1 MSDALT
7 YFLSQFVNGVKL
19 GSVYAMV
26 AIGYSMVYGILRL
39 INFAHG
45 DIMTVGVYTILVL
58 STAFGMPLWAT
69 VIISVIMAVFV
80 GLAAERLAYRPLRA
94 AGEETTLVSS
104 LAVSIF
110 LQNLLVMIF
119 SPQRKAFH
127 LPEQLTQLHSFG
139 TIRLSTMNVIT
150 FIAVI
155 IILLIL
161 SHMIKNTRIGM
172 AMRACSDNMN
182 AAKLMGINITSVIVT
197 AFVIG
202 SALAA
207 LSGLMLAGEYKTID
221 PLMGFVPGLKAFC
234 AAVLGGIGSLSG
246 AVLGGFIL
254 GIAEM
259 LFAGLMP
266 TEVTAY
272 RDAFVFGLLI
282 LVLLIRPNGILGT
295 KDGGRS

>member
-1 MSDALT
+1 MPDFG
-7 YFLSQFVNGVKL
+7 YFLSQLFNGIKL

-58 STAFGMPLWAT
+58 FTTYGMPLWLT
-69 VIISVIMAVFV
+69 IIISVALSIIV
-80 GLAAERLAYRPLRA
+80 GLTAERVAYRPLRSS
-94 AGEETTLVSS
+94 GEETTLISS
-104 LAVSIF
+104 LAVSI
-110 LQNLLVMIF
+110 LIQNIIVMVF
-119 SPQRKAFH
+119 SPQRVAFH
-127 LPEQLTQLHSFG
+127 LPDYLSKLHTFG
-139 TIRLSTMNVIT
+139 TVRLSTMNIIT
-150 FIAVI
+150 FVAVFVILIA
-155 IILLIL
+155 L
-161 SHMIKNTRIGM
+161 SYMIKNTRVGM

-182 AAKLMGINITSVIVT
+182 AARLMGINITTIIVI
-197 AFVIG
+197 AFAIG

-234 AAVLGGIGSLSG
+234 AAVLGGIGSLGG

-254 GIAEM
+254 GIIEM

-266 TEVTAY
+266 TEITPY
-272 RDAFVFGLLI
+272 RDAFVFLVLI
-282 LVLLIRPNGILGT
+282 LVLLIKPNGILGSNE
-295 KDGGRS
+295 GGRS

>member
-1 MSDALT
+1 MFT
-7 YFLSQFVNGVKL
+7 FEYFLSQLFNGLKL

-69 VIISVIMAVFV
+69 IIISIIISILV
-80 GLAAERLAYRPLRA
+80 GLTAERVAYRPLRD
-94 AGEETTLVSS
+94 AGEETTLISS
-104 LAVSIF
+104 LAVSI
-110 LQNLLVMIF
+110 LIQNLLVMIF
-119 SPQRKAFH
+119 SPQRVAFH
-127 LPEQLTQLHSFG
+127 LPEYLSKLYTFG
-139 TIRLSTMNVIT
+139 TIRLSTINIIT
-150 FIAVI
+150 FISVFVI
-155 IILLIL
+155 LIALSYII
-161 SHMIKNTRIGM
+161 KYTKIGM

-182 AAKLMGINITSVIVT
+182 AAKLMGININTVVVV

-202 SALAA
+202 SGLAA

-221 PLMGFVPGLKAFC
+221 PLMGFVPGLKAFS

-266 TEVTAY
+266 TEITPY
-272 RDAFVFGLLI
+272 RDAFVFLLLI
-282 LVLLIRPNGILGT
+282 LVLLIKPNGILGSN
-295 KDGGRS
+295 DGGRS

>member
-1 MSDALT
+1 MFAFE
-7 YFLSQFVNGVKL
+7 YFLSQLFNGLKL

-69 VIISVIMAVFV
+69 IIISVIISILV
-80 GLAAERLAYRPLRA
+80 GLTAERVAYRPLRD
-94 AGEETTLVSS
+94 AGEETTLISS
-104 LAVSIF
+104 LAVSI
-110 LQNLLVMIF
+110 LIQNLLVMIF
-119 SPQRKAFH
+119 SPQRVAFH
-127 LPEQLTQLHSFG
+127 LPEYLSKLYTFG
-139 TIRLSTMNVIT
+139 TIRLSTINIIT
-150 FIAVI
+150 FISVFVI
-155 IILLIL
+155 LIALSYII
-161 SHMIKNTRIGM
+161 KYTKIGM

-182 AAKLMGINITSVIVT
+182 AAKLMGININTVVVV

-202 SALAA
+202 SGLAA

-221 PLMGFVPGLKAFC
+221 PLMGFVPGLKAFS

-266 TEVTAY
+266 TEITPY
-272 RDAFVFGLLI
+272 RDAFVFLLLI
-282 LVLLIRPNGILGT
+282 LVLLIKPNGILGSN
-295 KDGGRS
+295 DGGRS

>member
-1 MSDALT
+1 MFAFE
-7 YFLSQFVNGVKL
+7 YFLSQLFNGLKL

-69 VIISVIMAVFV
+69 IIISIIISILV
-80 GLAAERLAYRPLRA
+80 GLTAERVAYRPLRD
-94 AGEETTLVSS
+94 AGEETTLISS
-104 LAVSIF
+104 LAVSI
-110 LQNLLVMIF
+110 LIQNLLVMIF
-119 SPQRKAFH
+119 SPQRVAFH
-127 LPEQLTQLHSFG
+127 LPEYLSKLYTFG
-139 TIRLSTMNVIT
+139 TIRLSTINIIT
-150 FIAVI
+150 FISVFVI
-155 IILLIL
+155 LIALSYII
-161 SHMIKNTRIGM
+161 KYTKIGM

-182 AAKLMGINITSVIVT
+182 AAKLMGININTVVVV

-202 SALAA
+202 SGLAA

-221 PLMGFVPGLKAFC
+221 PLMGFVPGLKAFS

-266 TEVTAY
+266 TEITPY
-272 RDAFVFGLLI
+272 RDAFVFLLLI
-282 LVLLIRPNGILGT
+282 LVLLIKPNGILGSN
-295 KDGGRS
+295 DGGRS

>member
-1 MSDALT
+1 MDEIT
-7 YFLSQFVNGVKL
+7 YFLSQLFNGLKL

-26 AIGYSMVYGILRL
+26 AIGYSMVYSILKL

-58 STAFGMPLWAT
+58 MTAFGMPLWACI
-69 VIISVIMAVFV
+69 IISILIAIAV
-80 GLAAERLAYRPLRA
+80 GLIAERAAYRPLRT
-94 AGEETTLVSS
+94 AGEETILVSS
-104 LAVSIF
+104 LAVSII
-110 LQNLLVMIF
+110 LQNLLILIF
-119 SPQRKAFH
+119 SPQRKAFQ
-127 LPEQLTQLHSFG
+127 LPDALSALHSFG
-139 TIRLSTMNVIT
+139 SVKLSTMNIIT
-150 FIAVI
+150 FASVFVI
-155 IILLIL
+155 LIVL
-161 SHMIKNTRIGM
+161 SYVIKYTRIGL

-182 AAKLMGINITSVIVT
+182 ASKLMGINITTVIVA
-197 AFVIG
+197 AFAIG
-202 SALAA
+202 SSLAA

-254 GIAEM
+254 GVAEM

-266 TEVTAY
+266 TEYTAY
-272 RDAFVFGLLI
+272 RDAFVFVLLI
-282 LVLLIRPNGILGT
+282 VVLLIRPNGILGT

>member
-1 MSDALT
+1 MDDFT

-45 DIMTVGVYTILVL
+45 DIMTVGVYTILAL
-58 STAFGMPLWAT
+58 TTAFGLPLWST
-69 VIISVIMAVFV
+69 VLISVFMAILV
-80 GLAAERLAYRPLRA
+80 GLTAERAAYRPLRA
-94 AGEETTLVSS
+94 AGEETTLISS

-110 LQNLLVMIF
+110 LQNLLTMIF
-119 SPQRKAFH
+119 SPQRQAFH
-127 LPEQLTQLHSFG
+127 LPEYLTELHTLG
-139 TIRLSTMNVIT
+139 TVKLSTMNVIT
-150 FIAVI
+150 FTAVFI
-155 IILLIL
+155 VLILL
-161 SHMIKNTRIGM
+161 SYMIKSTRLGM
-172 AMRACSDNMN
+172 AMRACSDNLN
-182 AAKLMGINITSVIVT
+182 ASRLMGINITTVIVA
-197 AFVIG
+197 AFAIG
-202 SALAA
+202 SGLAA

-266 TEVTAY
+266 TEITPY
-272 RDAFVFGLLI
+272 RDAFVFTLLI
-282 LVLLIRPNGILGT
+282 AVLLVRPNGILGS

>member
-1 MSDALT
+1 MPDFG
-7 YFLSQFVNGVKL
+7 YFLSQLFNGIKL

-58 STAFGMPLWAT
+58 FTTYGMPLWLT
-69 VIISVIMAVFV
+69 IIISVVLSIIV
-80 GLAAERLAYRPLRA
+80 GLTAERVAYRPLRSS
-94 AGEETTLVSS
+94 GEETTLISS
-104 LAVSIF
+104 LAVSI
-110 LQNLLVMIF
+110 LIQNIIVMVF
-119 SPQRKAFH
+119 SPQRVAFH
-127 LPEQLTQLHSFG
+127 LPDYLSKLHTFG
-139 TIRLSTMNVIT
+139 TVRLSTMNIIT
-150 FIAVI
+150 FVAVFVILIA
-155 IILLIL
+155 L
-161 SHMIKNTRIGM
+161 SYMIKNTRIGM

-182 AAKLMGINITSVIVT
+182 AARLMGINITTIIVI
-197 AFVIG
+197 AFAIG

-234 AAVLGGIGSLSG
+234 AAVLGGIGSLGG

-254 GIAEM
+254 GIIEM

-266 TEVTAY
+266 TEITPY
-272 RDAFVFGLLI
+272 RDAFVFLVLI
-282 LVLLIRPNGILGT
+282 LVLLIKPNGILGSNE
-295 KDGGRS
+295 GGRS

>member
-1 MSDALT
+1 MEQAV
-7 YFLSQFVNGVKL
+7 YFLSQFVNGLKL

-58 STAFGMPLWAT
+58 STAFGMPLWAA
-69 VIISVIMAVFV
+69 VAISVIIAVAV
-80 GLAAERLAYRPLRA
+80 GLTAERLAYRPLRSE
-94 AGEETTLVSS
+94 GEETTLISS

-110 LQNLLVMIF
+110 IQNLMMMLF

-127 LPEQLTQLHSFG
+127 LPERLTVLHSVG
-139 TIRLSTMNVIT
+139 TVKLSTMNIIT
-150 FIAVI
+150 FISVF
-155 IILLIL
+155 IILMALTYV
-161 SHMIKNTRIGM
+161 IKKTRIGM

-182 AAKLMGINITSVIVT
+182 ASKLMGINITTVVVT
-197 AFVIG
+197 AFIIG
-202 SALAA
+202 SSLAA

-234 AAVLGGIGSLSG
+234 AAVLGGIGNLGG
-246 AVLGGFIL
+246 AVLGGFVL

-266 TEVTAY
+266 TGITPY
-272 RDAFVFGLLI
+272 RDAFVFTVLI
-282 LVLLIRPNGILGT
+282 GVLLIRPNGILGT
-295 KDGGRS
+295 REGGRS

>member
-1 MSDALT
+1 MPDFG
-7 YFLSQFVNGVKL
+7 YFLSQLFNGIKL

-58 STAFGMPLWAT
+58 FTTYGLPLWLT
-69 VIISVIMAVFV
+69 IIISITLAIIV
-80 GLAAERLAYRPLRA
+80 GLTAERVAYRPLRSS
-94 AGEETTLVSS
+94 GEETTLISS
-104 LAVSIF
+104 LAVSI
-110 LQNLLVMIF
+110 LIQNIIVMVF
-119 SPQRKAFH
+119 SPQRVAFH
-127 LPEQLTQLHSFG
+127 LPDYLSKLHTFG
-139 TIRLSTMNVIT
+139 TVRLSTMNIIT
-150 FIAVI
+150 FVAVFVILIA
-155 IILLIL
+155 L
-161 SHMIKNTRIGM
+161 SYMIKNTRVGM

-182 AAKLMGINITSVIVT
+182 AARLMGINITTIIII
-197 AFVIG
+197 AFAIG

-234 AAVLGGIGSLSG
+234 AAVLGGIGSLGG

-254 GIAEM
+254 GIIEM

-266 TEVTAY
+266 TEITPY
-272 RDAFVFGLLI
+272 RDAFVFLVLI
-282 LVLLIRPNGILGT
+282 LVLLVKPNGILGSNE
-295 KDGGRS
+295 GGRS

>member
-1 MSDALT
+1 MEQFT
-7 YFLSQFVNGVKL
+7 YFLSQLVNGLKL

-58 STAFGMPLWAT
+58 TTAFGVPLWVSVALSV
-69 VIISVIMAVFV
+69 VIAIAV
-80 GLAAERLAYRPLRA
+80 GLAAERIAYRPLRSE
-94 AGEETTLVSS
+94 GEETTLISS

-110 LQNLLVMIF
+110 IQNLMVMIF

-127 LPEQLTQLHSFG
+127 LPEYLTKLHSFG
-139 TIRLSTMNVIT
+139 SIKLSTMNIIT
-150 FIAVI
+150 FVSVFV
-155 IILLIL
+155 ILLGLTYI
-161 SHMIKNTRIGM
+161 IKKTKIGM

-182 AAKLMGINITSVIVT
+182 ASKLMGINITTVVVT
-197 AFVIG
+197 AFIIG
-202 SALAA
+202 SGLAA
-207 LSGLMLAGEYKTID
+207 LSGFMLAGEYKTID

-234 AAVLGGIGSLSG
+234 AAVLGGIGSLGG

-254 GIAEM
+254 GTAEM

-266 TEVTAY
+266 TEITPY
-272 RDAFVFGLLI
+272 RDAFVFVVLI
-282 LVLLIRPNGILGT
+282 AVLLVRPNGILGV
-295 KDGGRS
+295 KEGGRS

>member
-1 MSDALT
+1 MDDFT
-7 YFLSQFVNGVKL
+7 YFLSQFANGVKL

-45 DIMTVGVYTILVL
+45 DIMTVGVYTILAL
-58 STAFGMPLWAT
+58 STAFGLPLWSA
-69 VIISVIMAVFV
+69 VLISVLMAIIV
-80 GLAAERLAYRPLRA
+80 GLTAERAAYRPLRS
-94 AGEETTLVSS
+94 AGEETTLISS

-110 LQNLLVMIF
+110 LQNLLTMIF
-119 SPQRKAFH
+119 SPQRQAFH
-127 LPEQLTQLHSFG
+127 LPAALTELHAFG
-139 TIRLSTMNVIT
+139 TVKLSTMNIIT
-150 FIAVI
+150 FSAVF
-155 IILLIL
+155 LIL
-161 SHMIKNTRIGM
+161 IVLSYMIKNTRLGM
-172 AMRACSDNMN
+172 AMRACSDNLN
-182 AAKLMGINITSVIVT
+182 ASRLMGVNITTVIVA
-197 AFVIG
+197 AFAIG
-202 SALAA
+202 SGLAA

-266 TEVTAY
+266 TEITPY
-272 RDAFVFGLLI
+272 RDAFVFLLLI
-282 LVLLIRPNGILGT
+282 AVLLVRPNGILGS

>member
-1 MSDALT
+1 MPDFG
-7 YFLSQFVNGVKL
+7 YFLSQLFNGIKL

-58 STAFGMPLWAT
+58 FTTYGMPLWLT
-69 VIISVIMAVFV
+69 IIISVVLSIIV
-80 GLAAERLAYRPLRA
+80 GLTAERVAYRPLRSS
-94 AGEETTLVSS
+94 GEETTLISS
-104 LAVSIF
+104 LAVSI
-110 LQNLLVMIF
+110 LIQNIIVMVF
-119 SPQRKAFH
+119 SPQRVAFH
-127 LPEQLTQLHSFG
+127 LPDYLSKLHTFG
-139 TIRLSTMNVIT
+139 TVRLSTMNIIT
-150 FIAVI
+150 FVAVFVILIA
-155 IILLIL
+155 L
-161 SHMIKNTRIGM
+161 SYMIKNTRIGM

-182 AAKLMGINITSVIVT
+182 AARLMGINITTIIVI
-197 AFVIG
+197 AFAIG

-234 AAVLGGIGSLSG
+234 AAVLGGIGSLGG

-254 GIAEM
+254 GIIEM

-266 TEVTAY
+266 TEITPY
-272 RDAFVFGLLI
+272 RDAFVFLVLI
-282 LVLLIRPNGILGT
+282 LVLLVKPNGILGSNE
-295 KDGGRS
+295 GGRS

>member
-1 MSDALT
+1 MPDFG
-7 YFLSQFVNGVKL
+7 YFLSQLFNGIKL

-58 STAFGMPLWAT
+58 FTTYGMPLWLT
-69 VIISVIMAVFV
+69 IIISVALSIIV
-80 GLAAERLAYRPLRA
+80 GLTAERVAYRPLRSS
-94 AGEETTLVSS
+94 GEETTLISS
-104 LAVSIF
+104 LAVSI
-110 LQNLLVMIF
+110 LIQNIIVMVF
-119 SPQRKAFH
+119 SPQRVAFH
-127 LPEQLTQLHSFG
+127 LPDYLSKLHTFG
-139 TIRLSTMNVIT
+139 TVRLSTMNIIT
-150 FIAVI
+150 FVAVFVILIA
-155 IILLIL
+155 L
-161 SHMIKNTRIGM
+161 SYMIKNTRVGM

-182 AAKLMGINITSVIVT
+182 AARLMGINVTTIIVI
-197 AFVIG
+197 AFAIG

-234 AAVLGGIGSLSG
+234 AAVLGGIGSLGG

-254 GIAEM
+254 GIIEM

-266 TEVTAY
+266 TEITPY
-272 RDAFVFGLLI
+272 RDAFVFLVLI
-282 LVLLIRPNGILGT
+282 LVLLIKPNGILGSNE
-295 KDGGRS
+295 GGRS

>member
-1 MSDALT
+1 MPDFG
-7 YFLSQFVNGVKL
+7 YFLSQLFNGIKL

-58 STAFGMPLWAT
+58 FTTYGMPLWLT
-69 VIISVIMAVFV
+69 IIISVILSIIV
-80 GLAAERLAYRPLRA
+80 GLTAERVAYRPLRSS
-94 AGEETTLVSS
+94 GEETTLISS
-104 LAVSIF
+104 LAVSI
-110 LQNLLVMIF
+110 LIQNIIVMVF
-119 SPQRKAFH
+119 SPQRVAFH
-127 LPEQLTQLHSFG
+127 LPDYLSKLHTFG
-139 TIRLSTMNVIT
+139 TVRLSTMNIIT
-150 FIAVI
+150 FVAVFVILIA
-155 IILLIL
+155 L
-161 SHMIKNTRIGM
+161 SYMIKNTRIGM

-182 AAKLMGINITSVIVT
+182 AARLMGINITTIIVI
-197 AFVIG
+197 AFAIG

-234 AAVLGGIGSLSG
+234 AAVLGGIGSLGG

-254 GIAEM
+254 GIIEM

-266 TEVTAY
+266 TEITPY
-272 RDAFVFGLLI
+272 RDAFVFLVLI
-282 LVLLIRPNGILGT
+282 LVLLVKPNGILGSNE
-295 KDGGRS
+295 GGRS

>member
-1 MSDALT
+1 MDDFT

-58 STAFGMPLWAT
+58 MTAFGMPLWAT
-69 VIISVIMAVFV
+69 VLISVAIAVLA
-80 GLAAERLAYRPLRA
+80 GLTAERIAYRPLRK
-94 AGEETTLVSS
+94 AGEETTLISS

-110 LQNLLVMIF
+110 LQNLLTMIF
-119 SPQRKAFH
+119 SPQRQAFH
-127 LPEQLTQLHSFG
+127 LPDFLTELHAVGSVK
-139 TIRLSTMNVIT
+139 LSTMNVIT
-150 FIAVI
+150 FAAVFLI
-155 IILLIL
+155 LIIL
-161 SHMIKNTRIGM
+161 SYVVKNTRLGM
-172 AMRACSDNMN
+172 AMRACSDNPD
-182 AAKLMGINITSVIVT
+182 AARLMGINLNTVIVA
-197 AFVIG
+197 AFAVG

-234 AAVLGGIGSLSG
+234 AAVLGGIGSLGG

-266 TEVTAY
+266 TEVTPY
-272 RDAFVFGLLI
+272 RDAFVFTLLI
-282 LVLLIRPNGILGT
+282 AVLLIRPNGILGS

>member
-1 MSDALT
+1 MPDFG
-7 YFLSQFVNGVKL
+7 YFLSQLFNGIKL

-58 STAFGMPLWAT
+58 FTTYGMPLWLT
-69 VIISVIMAVFV
+69 IIISVVLSIIV
-80 GLAAERLAYRPLRA
+80 GLTAERVAYRPLRSS
-94 AGEETTLVSS
+94 GEETTLISS
-104 LAVSIF
+104 LAVSI
-110 LQNLLVMIF
+110 LIQNIIVMVF
-119 SPQRKAFH
+119 SPQRVAFH
-127 LPEQLTQLHSFG
+127 LPDYLSKLHTFG
-139 TIRLSTMNVIT
+139 TVRLSTMNIIT
-150 FIAVI
+150 FVAVFVILIA
-155 IILLIL
+155 L
-161 SHMIKNTRIGM
+161 SYMIKNTRVGM

-182 AAKLMGINITSVIVT
+182 AARLMGINVTTIIVI
-197 AFVIG
+197 AFAIG

-234 AAVLGGIGSLSG
+234 AAVLGGIGSLGG

-254 GIAEM
+254 GIIEM

-266 TEVTAY
+266 TEITPY
-272 RDAFVFGLLI
+272 RDAFVFLVLI
-282 LVLLIRPNGILGT
+282 LVLLIKPNGILGSNE
-295 KDGGRS
+295 GGRS

>member
-1 MSDALT
+1 MPDFG
-7 YFLSQFVNGVKL
+7 YFLSQLFNGIKL

-58 STAFGMPLWAT
+58 FTTYGMPLWMT
-69 VIISVIMAVFV
+69 IIISVILSIIV
-80 GLAAERLAYRPLRA
+80 GLTAERVAYRPLRSS
-94 AGEETTLVSS
+94 GEETTLISS
-104 LAVSIF
+104 LAVSI
-110 LQNLLVMIF
+110 LIQNIIVMVF
-119 SPQRKAFH
+119 SPQRVAFH
-127 LPEQLTQLHSFG
+127 LPDYLSKLHTFG
-139 TIRLSTMNVIT
+139 TVRLSTMNIIT
-150 FIAVI
+150 FVAVFVILIA
-155 IILLIL
+155 L
-161 SHMIKNTRIGM
+161 SYMIKNTRIGM

-182 AAKLMGINITSVIVT
+182 AARLMGINITTIIVI
-197 AFVIG
+197 AFAIG

-234 AAVLGGIGSLSG
+234 AAVLGGIGSLGG

-254 GIAEM
+254 GIIEM

-266 TEVTAY
+266 TEITPY
-272 RDAFVFGLLI
+272 RDAFVFLVLI
-282 LVLLIRPNGILGT
+282 LVLLVKPNGILGSNE
-295 KDGGRS
+295 GGRS

>member
-1 MSDALT
+1 MDDFT

-69 VIISVIMAVFV
+69 VVISVIIAVAV
-80 GLAAERLAYRPLRA
+80 GLTAERIAYRPLRA
-94 AGEETTLVSS
+94 AGEETTLISS

-110 LQNLLVMIF
+110 LQNLLTMIF
-119 SPQRKAFH
+119 SPQRQAFH
-127 LPEQLTQLHSFG
+127 LPEYLTGLHTFG
-139 TIRLSTMNVIT
+139 TVKLSTMNIIT
-150 FIAVI
+150 FAAVF
-155 IILLIL
+155 LIL
-161 SHMIKNTRIGM
+161 IVLSYIIKNTRIGM
-172 AMRACSDNMN
+172 AMRACSDNLN
-182 AAKLMGINITSVIVT
+182 ASRLMGINITSVIVA
-197 AFVIG
+197 AFAIG

-266 TEVTAY
+266 TEITPY
-272 RDAFVFGLLI
+272 RDAFVFTLLI
-282 LVLLIRPNGILGT
+282 AVLLVRPNGILGS

>member
-1 MSDALT
+1 MPDFG
-7 YFLSQFVNGVKL
+7 YFLSQLFNGIKL

-58 STAFGMPLWAT
+58 FTTYGMPLWLT
-69 VIISVIMAVFV
+69 IIISVILSIIV
-80 GLAAERLAYRPLRA
+80 GLTSERVAYRPLRSS
-94 AGEETTLVSS
+94 GEETTLISS
-104 LAVSIF
+104 LAVSI
-110 LQNLLVMIF
+110 LIQNIIVMVF
-119 SPQRKAFH
+119 SPQRVAFH
-127 LPEQLTQLHSFG
+127 LPDYLSKLHTFG
-139 TIRLSTMNVIT
+139 TVRLSTMNIIT
-150 FIAVI
+150 FVAVFVILIA
-155 IILLIL
+155 L
-161 SHMIKNTRIGM
+161 SYMIKNTRIGM

-182 AAKLMGINITSVIVT
+182 AARLMGINITTIIVI
-197 AFVIG
+197 AFAIG

-234 AAVLGGIGSLSG
+234 AAVLGGIGSLGG

-254 GIAEM
+254 GIIEM

-266 TEVTAY
+266 TEITPY
-272 RDAFVFGLLI
+272 RDAFVFLVLI
-282 LVLLIRPNGILGT
+282 LVLLVKPNGILGSNE
-295 KDGGRS
+295 GGRS

>member
-1 MSDALT
+1 MFT
-7 YFLSQFVNGVKL
+7 FEYFLSQLFNGLKL

-58 STAFGMPLWAT
+58 STAFGMPLWVT
-69 VIISVIMAVFV
+69 IIISIIISILV
-80 GLAAERLAYRPLRA
+80 GLTAERVAYRPLRD
-94 AGEETTLVSS
+94 AGEETTLISS
-104 LAVSIF
+104 LAVSI
-110 LQNLLVMIF
+110 LIQNLLVMIF
-119 SPQRKAFH
+119 SPQRVAFH
-127 LPEQLTQLHSFG
+127 LPEYLSKLYTFG
-139 TIRLSTMNVIT
+139 TIRLSTINIIT
-150 FIAVI
+150 FISVFVI
-155 IILLIL
+155 LIALSYII
-161 SHMIKNTRIGM
+161 KYTKIGM

-182 AAKLMGINITSVIVT
+182 AAKLMGININTVVVV

-202 SALAA
+202 SGLAA

-221 PLMGFVPGLKAFC
+221 PLMGFVPGLKAFS

-266 TEVTAY
+266 TEITPY
-272 RDAFVFGLLI
+272 RDAFVFLLLI
-282 LVLLIRPNGILGT
+282 LVLLIKPNGILGSN
-295 KDGGRS
+295 DGGRS

>member
-1 MSDALT
+1 MPDFGS
-7 YFLSQFVNGVKL
+7 FLSQLFNGIKL

-58 STAFGMPLWAT
+58 FTTYGMPLWLT
-69 VIISVIMAVFV
+69 IIISVALSIIV
-80 GLAAERLAYRPLRA
+80 GLTAERVAYRPLRSS
-94 AGEETTLVSS
+94 GEETTLISS
-104 LAVSIF
+104 LAVSI
-110 LQNLLVMIF
+110 LIQNIIVMVF
-119 SPQRKAFH
+119 SPQRVAFH
-127 LPEQLTQLHSFG
+127 LPDYLSKLHTFG
-139 TIRLSTMNVIT
+139 TVRLSTMNIIT
-150 FIAVI
+150 FVAVFVILIA
-155 IILLIL
+155 L
-161 SHMIKNTRIGM
+161 SYMIKNTRVGM

-182 AAKLMGINITSVIVT
+182 AARLMGINVTTIIVI
-197 AFVIG
+197 AFAIG

-234 AAVLGGIGSLSG
+234 AAVLGGIGSLGG

-254 GIAEM
+254 GIIEM

-266 TEVTAY
+266 TEITPY
-272 RDAFVFGLLI
+272 RDAFVFLVLI
-282 LVLLIRPNGILGT
+282 LVLLIKPNGILGSNE
-295 KDGGRS
+295 GGRS

>member
-1 MSDALT
+1 MDDFT
-7 YFLSQFVNGVKL
+7 YFLSQFVNGLKL

-58 STAFGMPLWAT
+58 TVVFGMPLWMT
-69 VIISVIMAVFV
+69 VIISVLLAIAV
-80 GLAAERLAYRPLRA
+80 GLIAERAAYRPLRS

-119 SPQRKAFH
+119 SPQRRAFH
-127 LPEQLTQLHSFG
+127 LPEYLTELHQVG
-139 TIRLSTMNVIT
+139 TVRLSSMNIIT
-150 FIAVI
+150 FVAVF
-155 IILLIL
+155 IILLVL
-161 SHMIKNTRIGM
+161 SYVIKNTKIGM

-182 AAKLMGINITSVIVT
+182 AAKLMGININTIIVI
-197 AFVIG
+197 AFAIG
-202 SALAA
+202 SGLAA

-266 TEVTAY
+266 TEITPY
-272 RDAFVFGLLI
+272 RDAFVFALLI
-282 LVLLIRPNGILGT
+282 VVLLFRPNGILGT